1 VYRWI
6 EHTAELELAIDAP
19 TREGVFENALLAFR
33 ELVAPDGGKG
43 EPKRQV
49 VVVEAADPETLLADW
64 LSELVYLAETAD
76 FVPDRIE
83 ELSLRDTSLR
93 AVVAGLLG
101 RPAPLVKAVTYHR
114 LELRRE
120 ADGWHARLV
129 LDV

>member
-6 EHTAELELAIDAP
+6 EHPAELEIEIEASN
-19 TREGVFENALLAFR
+19 REGVFEDALLAFA
-33 ELVAPDGGKG
+33 ELVAPDGAAG
-43 EPKRQV
+43 ESAKHV
-49 VVVEAADPETLLADW
+49 VVAEADDPETLLADW
-64 LSELVYLAETAD
+64 LSQLVYLAETAD
-76 FVPDRIE
+76 FVPERLE

-93 AVVAGLLG
+93 AVVAGRLG